1 MIKSTIFKE
10 LANRLNPEKDGNC
23 FIDNRCFFGIGVKKC
38 SAPKDYILKQHEE
51 IKNKQLS
58 MNGSWRPLYK
68 GNLNSDWPCSF
79 FIEIVFID
87 PDVEK

>member
-1 MIKSTIFKE
+1 MIQVTMLKE
-10 LANRLNPEKDGNC
+10 LANRLNPGKDGNC
-23 FIDNRCFFGIGVKKC
+23 FIDTKCYFGIGVKKC

-58 MNGSWRPLYK
+58 INGSRGSLCP

-79 FIEIVFID
+79 FIEFVFID
-87 PDVEK
+87 PDM